1 VKKEQLDSEALNEIG
16 LKERIIRYCFLN
28 QRKIL
33 QYGLGAIGLCIL
45 AILYGNIG
53 FGGSGAGSTHQA
65 KVAFEQWKQTP
76 GDGLLAKEMERALEK
91 APGLKRALEAEI
103 AQVFL
108 SDGQFHN
115 ADVMATNCI
124 ERLNLESPLHAE
136 FAQASLLIE
145 QKEYQKALELS
156 VSLKEHLEGDEER
169 SSLCGWNLLRL
180 AFLQKQL
187 HNKSGELAAWEDV
200 KEFMQKGGNSA
211 GKFFEIGIGRPDF
224 SLADFISHR
233 EREISE

>member
-1 VKKEQLDSEALNEIG
+1 VKKEQLDPEALNEIG

-33 QYGLGAIGLCIL
+33 QYGLGAMGLCIL
-45 AILYGNIG
+45 AILYGSV
-53 FGGSGAGSTHQA
+53 GSGAGSTHQA
-65 KVAFEQWKQTP
+65 KIAFEQWKQTP
-76 GDGLLAKEMERALEK
+76 GDGLLAKELERSLEK

-103 AQVFL
+103 AQIFL

-115 ADVMATNCI
+115 ADARATNCI

-156 VSLKEHLEGDEER
+156 VTLKEHLEGDEER

-187 HNKSGELAAWEDV
+187 QNKSGELAAWEDV
-200 KEFMQKGGNSA
+200 KDFLQKEGNSA
-211 GKFFEIGIGRPDF
+211 GKFLEIGIGRPDF

-233 EREISE
+233 EREIAQ